1 MKPRKLLSGLGSM
14 VMLSG
19 LFMVTATAT
28 PAASQTTQ
36 VQRLIQAKLVG
47 HTVFKASPT
56 NLVEGIAKGGGP
68 AAYTDDSLFPV
79 DHSRVNTGVG
89 GSAARTLAPMLTP
102 TAPAAR
108 MPTRGSALSVK
119 GLNAF
124 DMVSTHGFNVE
135 PPDQGLCAGN
145 GKVIEMVNLVI
156 RVYDANLH
164 PVSGPEALE
173 TFFGQPIAFGF
184 NGGDSTMQGDPRCYW
199 DAQSRRWYLSQLDLD
214 VSAGTSQFNLA
225 VSTSA
230 NPLGAYNLYSLDN
243 TDSSNPGCVNG
254 CFGDQP
260 LLGANR
266 DALFIS
272 TNEFPIFDNGF
283 NGAVLY
289 TIDKAALAR
298 GAGTANTVIDYIG
311 LSIPI
316 PGAAAGSCA
325 SSRGAECWYS
335 VQPATSPSTVADR
348 TASGGVEYALSALDF
363 VGTGDNRIALWAITN
378 TSSIRRSSPSIG
390 IKEATLTSETYAAP
404 PSFVSQKAGPIP
416 LGDSGRLS
424 CPPIPPA
431 SGCATPTPQPE
442 GPIQTNDDRMNAT
455 VYADGLIWGAVTTKM
470 TVVSQG
476 KVGIAYFA
484 VNPRLTHG
492 GLTGTVA
499 QQGYVVAPGN
509 NVIFPSIGMD
519 KQGNGVMSFTLTGDG
534 YFPTSAYT
542 TINARSGAGSVK
554 IAALGQSPQ
563 DSFSEYQ
570 NLGNDQYRPRW
581 GDYSAAVAA
590 GDNIY
595 FATEYIQSPNCS
607 DSAYAVDPTCGGT
620 RSRSAN
626 WGTAIN
632 RVQV

>member
-1 MKPRKLLSGLGSM
+1 
-14 VMLSG
+14 MLSG
-19 LFMVTATAT
+19 LFVVTATAT
-28 PAASQTTQ
+28 PAATQTTQ

-47 HTVFKASPT
+47 HTAFKASPT
-56 NLVEGIAKGGGP
+56 NLVEGIAKDGGP

-79 DHSRVNTGVG
+79 DHSRANTGVG
-89 GSAARTLAPMLTP
+89 GSAATRTLAPIL
-102 TAPAAR
+102 APAAPAGR

-145 GKVIEMVNLVI
+145 GRVIEMVNLVL

-164 PVSGPEALE
+164 PVSGPEVLE
-173 TFFGQPIAFGF
+173 TFFGNPLAFGF
-184 NGGDSTMQGDPRCYW
+184 GVPGSDQTVQGDPRCYW
-199 DAQSRRWYLSQLDLD
+199 DAGSRRWYLSQLDLD
-214 VSAGTSQFNLA
+214 ESNGTSQYNLA
-225 VSTSA
+225 VSQTSD
-230 NPLGAYNLYSLDN
+230 PLGAYNLYSLDN
-243 TDSSNPGCVNG
+243 TDSSNPGCAVPDAFGRTG

-260 LLGANR
+260 LLGANQ

-272 TNEFPIFDNGF
+272 TNEFPIFINGF
-283 NGAVLY
+283 NGSVLY
-289 TIDKAALAR
+289 TIDKRALAH
-298 GAGTANTVIDYIG
+298 GAAFANTVIDYIG

-325 SSRGAECWYS
+325 ASGGAECWYS
-335 VQPATSPSTVADR
+335 VQPAIAP
-348 TASGGVEYALSALDF
+348 TAASNDNSRGGVEYALSALDF
-363 VGTGDNRIALWAITN
+363 VGSGDNRVALWAITN
-378 TSSIRRSSPSIG
+378 TSSIRRVSPSI
-390 IKEATLTSETYAAP
+390 KVMEATVSSETYAAP
-404 PSFVSQKAGPIP
+404 PSFVSQKVGPIP
-416 LGDSGRLS
+416 QGDSGRFD
-424 CPPIPPA
+424 PA
-431 SGCATPTPQPE
+431 GNPQPE

-455 VYADGLIWGAVTTKM
+455 VYADGLIWGALTTKM

-484 VNPRLTHG
+484 VNPRLTHD
-492 GLTGTVA
+492 GLTGKVA

-519 KQGNGVMSFTLTGDG
+519 EDGNGIMSFTLTGNG
-534 YFPTSAYT
+534 YFPTAAYT
-542 TINARSGAGSVK
+542 TINERSGAGSVK

-590 GDNIY
+590 GNDIY
-595 FATEYIQSPNCS
+595 FAAEYIQSPNCS
-607 DSAYAVDPTCGGT
+607 DSDWAVDPTCGGT

-626 WGTAIN
+626 WGTSLSK
-632 RVQV
+632 VHV

>member
-1 MKPRKLLSGLGSM
+1 MKPRKVLSGLGSL

-19 LFMVTATAT
+19 LFVVTATAT
-28 PAASQTTQ
+28 PAASQATQ

-47 HTVFKASPT
+47 QTVFKASPT

-68 AAYTDDSLFPV
+68 AAYTDDSLFSV
-79 DHSRVNTGVG
+79 DHTRVNTGVG
-89 GSAARTLAPMLTP
+89 GSAATRTLAPIL
-102 TAPAAR
+102 APAAPAGR
-108 MPTRGSALSVK
+108 IPTRGSALSVK

-156 RVYDANLH
+156 RVYDATLK
-164 PVSGPEALE
+164 PISGPEALE

-184 NGGDSTMQGDPRCYW
+184 NGGDSTVQGDPRCYW
-199 DAQSRRWYLSQLDLD
+199 DASSRRWYLSQLDLD
-214 VSAGTSQFNLA
+214 LSAGTSQFNLA

-243 TDSSNPGCVNG
+243 TDSSNPGCTHG

-289 TIDKAALAR
+289 TIDKAALAA

-325 SSRGAECWYS
+325 SSGGAQCWYS
-335 VQPATSPSTVADR
+335 VQPATSPSTVADS
-348 TASGGVEYALSALDF
+348 TGSGGVEYALSALDF
-363 VGTGDNRIALWAITN
+363 VGAGDNRIALWAITN
-378 TSSIRRSSPSIG
+378 TSSIRHSSPAIA
-390 IKEATLTSETYAAP
+390 IREATLTSETYATP

-416 LGDSGRLS
+416 LGDSGRFGT
-424 CPPIPPA
+424 PP
-431 SGCATPTPQPE
+431 GTPQPE

-499 QQGYVVAPGN
+499 KQGYVVAPGN

-519 KQGNGVMSFTLTGDG
+519 EDGNGVMSFTLTGDG

-590 GDNIY
+590 GNDIY
-595 FATEYIQSPNCS
+595 FAAEYIQSPNCS

-632 RVQV
+632 KVHV